1 MTAVANPDLNLAAA
15 GWDRETLNNLQL
27 YSNSYNLNLFG
38 DMNETSSSSSSTL
51 SFNKMKP
58 ADVHLMLARA
68 IHRRKSIL
76 FAQPGRGSNVT
87 QQRKEEEWESLRKEM
102 VANGV
107 SRFERKTWQTVR
119 DVDFQQIRRKAIHRQ
134 TLAQQG
140 HGAMPETEFD
150 VIMMEIL
157 NSNET
162 RFGVL
167 EFKNENGSSPASE
180 RYTESPQ
187 NTFDTQSQAVANLLN
202 MLSSQTAGAD
212 AMAQFSVLSTPQIE
226 ESKPTEKRATSNVS
240 AAPTESSSANSVHNE
255 SVQPV
260 PASPSASAES
270 MKRDI
275 LLSQLRTQQLYEK
288 AAEKQLEKSEFEAEL
303 AKMKLEQYKLEL
315 AQSKEAVDNKADDDD
330 YEGPS
335 MKRARTAEPSV

>member
-1 MTAVANPDLNLAAA
+1 MTAVANPDLNLSAA
-15 GWDRETLNNLQL
+15 GWDRETLNSLQL
-27 YSNSYNLNLFG
+27 YSNNYNLNLFN
-38 DMNETSSSSSSTL
+38 DVNDTSSSSSSNL

-150 VIMMEIL
+150 LIMMEIL

-162 RFGVL
+162 RFGVM

-187 NTFDTQSQAVANLLN
+187 NAFDPQSQAVASLLN
-202 MLSSQTAGAD
+202 SLINSQTGSAEAF
-212 AMAQFSVLSTPQIE
+212 AQFAVNSHQPVE
-226 ESKPTEKRATSNVS
+226 EPKTAEKRANSNVS
-240 AAPTESSSANSVHNE
+240 AAPTESSANSVHNE
-255 SVQPV
+255 TVQPA
-260 PASPSASAES
+260 PASPLTSTDS

-303 AKMKLEQYKLEL
+303 AKMKLEKYKEEVRQLEN
-315 AQSKEAVDNKADDDD
+315 SRSRVVDEDD
-330 YEGPS
+330 GPCL
-335 MKRARTAEPSV
+335 KRARTEEPSV